1 MLNFVNRLLVS
12 ILLLL
17 LIVLLVA
24 VAVTPQGVA
33 GFLASQLSQ
42 VRVDALSVDH
52 LIIAVISAILVVGF
66 VGLLGLE
73 WRRPRPQ
80 AIPLT
85 GSGTGK
91 TSLAA
96 ESVIERLRQD
106 VQQMP
111 QVRQATPILEVRRNA
126 VDVLLEVRTDPD
138 VDVPTK
144 ASEIDQVA
152 RDSVARLGLKLNRL
166 QVKIHVARGAAS
178 QMSAGPP

>member
-17 LIVLLVA
+17 LIVLFVA

-33 GFLASQLSQ
+33 GFLADQLTQ
-42 VRVDALSVDH
+42 VRVDLVSHV
-52 LIIAVISAILVVGF
+52 IIAVICAILVVGF

-85 GSGTGK
+85 GTGTGM

-96 ESVIERLRQD
+96 ESVSERLRQD

-111 QVRQATPILEVRRNA
+111 QVRQANPILTVRGKA
-126 VDVLLEVRTDPD
+126 VDVLLEVRTDPN

-178 QMSAGPP
+178 QSPTGPP

>member
-66 VGLLGLE
+66 VGLLSLE

-85 GSGTGK
+85 SSGTGK

-111 QVRQATPILEVRRNA
+111 QVRQATPILEV
-126 VDVLLEVRTDPD
+126 
-138 VDVPTK
+138 
-144 ASEIDQVA
+144 
-152 RDSVARLGLKLNRL
+152 
-166 QVKIHVARGAAS
+166 
-178 QMSAGPP
+178 